1 MAFVKAYDEFG
12 LSKDIPLVCSGFAV
26 EEDVLPAQGSAALG
40 AISGLHWA
48 LLLDNETNRKFIDA
62 YKDRTNVDANVFAVQ
77 GYDTGRII
85 SHILD
90 EVQGDTSAT
99 SRMLESLQDVSFSS
113 PRGPFKLDPKS
124 QNPTQHIYV
133 REVKEIGGKLHNVV
147 IEDLGEFTD
156 PGNNS
161 LG

>member
-1 MAFVKAYDEFG
+1 M
-12 LSKDIPLVCSGFAV
+12 
-26 EEDVLPAQGSAALG
+26 
-40 AISGLHWA
+40 
-48 LLLDNETNRKFIDA
+48 
-62 YKDRTNVDANVFAVQ
+62 DANVFAVQ

-90 EVQGDTSAT
+90 EVQGDTNAT